1 MLKLEGKIKEAMLV
15 AKISNHLKKLAEK
28 SPALQKQF
36 YFSKKEL
43 LSKKRSSFLLLDED
57 PLLEEKYEKIKGLI
71 HKYRNRVLIL
81 LTLTC
86 ASYCRFCTRRRK
98 VSDIEKG
105 RLSKADIKKMI
116 AYCLKHPEI
125 KEVIFSGGDPLTVPE
140 LLIFSLKA
148 FSRLPQIKVIRI
160 GTRAPVSQPSLVNQ
174 KLLQTIK
181 KIKQPVYVG
190 IHFEHP
196 DELTPQTIRACEKLR
211 KAGAILFSQSV
222 FLKGI
227 NDSFKTL
234 YQLFSRLIEIGV
246 RPYYLYRCDPVSGIG
261 HFRVPFEKEIK
272 IATQLRKKLSGLA
285 WPTYVI
291 DTPFGHGKVPV
302 PLGFWQFNKKN
313 YRDFKGKKVPVI

>member
-1 MLKLEGKIKEAMLV
+1 MLAV
-15 AKISNHLKKLAEK
+15 KISSHLRKLAKK
-28 SPALQKQF
+28 SPAIARQF
-36 YFSKKEL
+36 FFSKKEIS
-43 LSKKRSSFLLLDED
+43 SKKRVSFLSED
-57 PLLEEKYEKIKGLI
+57 PLLEEKYEKTKGLI

-81 LTLTC
+81 LTLGC

-98 VSDIEKG
+98 VSEIRKG
-105 RLSKADIKKMI
+105 KINKADISKML

-125 KEVIFSGGDPLTVPE
+125 KEVIFSGGDPLTVPD
-140 LLIFSLKA
+140 LLIYALKN

-160 GTRAPVSQPSLVNQ
+160 GTRAPVSNPSLVTK
-174 KLLQTIK
+174 KLLKTIK
-181 KIKQPVYVG
+181 KIKQPIYVG

-196 DELTPQTIRACEKLR
+196 DELTPQTIKACEKLR

-227 NDSFKTL
+227 NDSFKIL
-234 YQLFSRLIEIGV
+234 YELFSRLIEIGV
-246 RPYYLYRCDPVSGIG
+246 RPYYLYRCDPVPGIE

-291 DTPFGHGKVPV
+291 DAPFGHGKIPV
-302 PLGFWQFNKKN
+302 PLNFWKFNKKN
-313 YRDFKGKKVPVI
+313 YQDFLGKENSVI